1 LLFGNRAAA
10 RDLINADQLQGQNLL
25 GDNVNVVVVDR
36 GLDLRFIGANFR
48 GGWSHTNP
56 YTGAVQLPGMT
67 QGNDARHG
75 LMMVRN
81 ILNLAPNAGI
91 YDLPLIPPRIWDI
104 DPFMTDAQAS
114 LNQVL
119 NDIQFLSGWPG
130 WSGPWVLVN
139 AWAIFDRRSE
149 VPAGDY
155 TNRLTHPFNVAVTRA
170 ANEGR
175 DMVFC
180 AGNCGQF
187 CPDQR
192 CGPRDQGPGQ
202 SIFGAN
208 SHPRA
213 MSVGAVRVDARWLG
227 YSSQGPGQPNMVIP
241 PNLPPLQKPDFCA
254 PSNFS
259 EIHDDY
265 TSNTGTSAASGITAG
280 VVAALRSK
288 WGPSAVSPD
297 NLRLILSLTARKTE
311 GLGWSGR
318 LGNGIL
324 NVAAALNALAS
335 IPP

>member
-1 LLFGNRAAA
+1 MFRCFSILSHSYRSLLWVCVFFFLMIR
-10 RDLINADQLQGQNLL
+10 RPPRSTLFPYTTLF
-25 GDNVNVVVVDR
+25 R
-36 GLDLRFIGANFR
+36 SSR

-155 TNRLTHPFNVAVTRA
+155 TN
-170 ANEGR
+170 
-175 DMVFC
+175 
-180 AGNCGQF
+180 
-187 CPDQR
+187 
-192 CGPRDQGPGQ
+192 
-202 SIFGAN
+202 
-208 SHPRA
+208 
-213 MSVGAVRVDARWLG
+213 
-227 YSSQGPGQPNMVIP
+227 
-241 PNLPPLQKPDFCA
+241 
-254 PSNFS
+254 
-259 EIHDDY
+259 
-265 TSNTGTSAASGITAG
+265 
-280 VVAALRSK
+280 
-288 WGPSAVSPD
+288 
-297 NLRLILSLTARKTE
+297 
-311 GLGWSGR
+311 
-318 LGNGIL
+318 
-324 NVAAALNALAS
+324 
-335 IPP
+335 